1 MNNTYNSPFSSRY
14 ASKKMQELFSPQYKY
29 QTFRKLWYSLAK
41 AQHELGLRV
50 TEAQVNELKEH
61 LEDIDFNVVA
71 DKEKEIKHD
80 VMAHIYAYGLVAPNA
95 KSIIHLGATSCY
107 VTDNTDLIIYKEAL
121 IYTKN
126 LLLGVMSYLCDFIE
140 KTKSIPTLG
149 YTHYQPAQLV
159 TVGKRASLWLQDF
172 LTDLEEIN
180 FCLTQIKFLG
190 CRGTTGTEASFMELF
205 NNDETKINYKEIILE
220 ELHEEAQLIIC
231 SNKMIIPMTLEENHW
246 YGDKTQDIEFSAMG
260 KWIID
265 FSKITSDNVVINE
278 NNKEITIYM
287 SKPIKE
293 VQLLEEETAFGEVKK
308 GMFVFGDIVHT
319 PEEYESIK
327 HNIKC
332 QALTKMID
340 MDEQAE
346 KAASNSIK
354 RIITTVVKQN
364 YDIKIVFI
372 K

>member
-1 MNNTYNSPFSSRY
+1 MNKGITKLVVGGLIIATGGVCYNLGYNNNTSP
-14 ASKKMQELFSPQYKY
+14 PTYK
-29 QTFRKLWYSLAK
+29 
-41 AQHELGLRV
+41 
-50 TEAQVNELKEH
+50 TEIV
-61 LEDIDFNVVA
+61 
-71 DKEKEIKHD
+71 
-80 VMAHIYAYGLVAPNA
+80 
-95 KSIIHLGATSCY
+95 
-107 VTDNTDLIIYKEAL
+107 
-121 IYTKN
+121 
-126 LLLGVMSYLCDFIE
+126 
-140 KTKSIPTLG
+140 KT
-149 YTHYQPAQLV
+149 
-159 TVGKRASLWLQDF
+159 
-172 LTDLEEIN
+172 
-180 FCLTQIKFLG
+180 
-190 CRGTTGTEASFMELF
+190 
-205 NNDETKINYKEIILE
+205 NDDEVKINYKDIILE

-231 SNKMIIPMTLEENHW
+231 SNKMIIPMTFEENHW

-293 VQLLEEETAFGEVKK
+293 IRLLEEETAFGEVKK

-319 PEEYESIK
+319 PEEYEGIK

-332 QALTKMID
+332 QALTKMMD

>member
-1 MNNTYNSPFSSRY
+1 MNKGITKLVVSGLIITTGGVCYNLGYNNNTSP
-14 ASKKMQELFSPQYKY
+14 PTYKTEIV
-29 QTFRKLWYSLAK
+29 QT
-41 AQHELGLRV
+41 Q
-50 TEAQVNELKEH
+50 
-61 LEDIDFNVVA
+61 DD
-71 DKEKEIKHD
+71 EI
-80 VMAHIYAYGLVAPNA
+80 
-95 KSIIHLGATSCY
+95 
-107 VTDNTDLIIYKEAL
+107 
-121 IYTKN
+121 
-126 LLLGVMSYLCDFIE
+126 
-140 KTKSIPTLG
+140 
-149 YTHYQPAQLV
+149 
-159 TVGKRASLWLQDF
+159 
-172 LTDLEEIN
+172 
-180 FCLTQIKFLG
+180 
-190 CRGTTGTEASFMELF
+190 
-205 NNDETKINYKEIILE
+205 KINYKDIILE

-231 SNKMIIPMTLEENHW
+231 SNKMIIPMTFEENHW

-265 FSKITSDNVVINE
+265 FSKITSDNIVMNE
-278 NNKEITIYM
+278 NSKSITIFL

-293 VQLLEEETAFGEVKK
+293 VQLLEEETSFGEVKK

-346 KAASNSIK
+346 KAANNSIK
-354 RIITTVVKQN
+354 KIITTITKNN

>member
-1 MNNTYNSPFSSRY
+1 M
-14 ASKKMQELFSPQYKY
+14 SKGM
-29 QTFRKLWYSLAK
+29 
-41 AQHELGLRV
+41 
-50 TEAQVNELKEH
+50 
-61 LEDIDFNVVA
+61 
-71 DKEKEIKHD
+71 EK
-80 VMAHIYAYGLVAPNA
+80 LVA
-95 KSIIHLGATSCY
+95 GT
-107 VTDNTDLIIYKEAL
+107 
-121 IYTKN
+121 
-126 LLLGVMSYLCDFIE
+126 LLL
-140 KTKSIPTLG
+140 T
-149 YTHYQPAQLV
+149 
-159 TVGKRASLWLQDF
+159 TVGGVSYYIGSGSNTSPPTYK
-172 LTDLEEIN
+172 TEIIQ
-180 FCLTQIKFLG
+180 T
-190 CRGTTGTEASFMELF
+190 
-205 NNDETKINYKEIILE
+205 NNDEAKINYKDIIVE

-231 SNKMIIPMTLEENHW
+231 SNKMIIPMTFEENHW

-319 PEEYESIK
+319 PEEYEGIK

-346 KAASNSIK
+346 KTASNSIEK
-354 RIITTVVKQN
+354 ILYLTKQSH

>member
-1 MNNTYNSPFSSRY
+1 MNKGITKLVVGGLIIATGGVCYNLGYNNNTSP
-14 ASKKMQELFSPQYKY
+14 LTYKTEIV
-29 QTFRKLWYSLAK
+29 QT
-41 AQHELGLRV
+41 
-50 TEAQVNELKEH
+50 
-61 LEDIDFNVVA
+61 
-71 DKEKEIKHD
+71 
-80 VMAHIYAYGLVAPNA
+80 
-95 KSIIHLGATSCY
+95 
-107 VTDNTDLIIYKEAL
+107 
-121 IYTKN
+121 
-126 LLLGVMSYLCDFIE
+126 
-140 KTKSIPTLG
+140 
-149 YTHYQPAQLV
+149 
-159 TVGKRASLWLQDF
+159 QD
-172 LTDLEEIN
+172 
-180 FCLTQIKFLG
+180 
-190 CRGTTGTEASFMELF
+190 
-205 NNDETKINYKEIILE
+205 DEVKINYKEIIVE

-231 SNKMIIPMTLEENHW
+231 SNKMIIPMTFEENHW
-246 YGDKTQDIEFSAMG
+246 YGDKTQDIEFSAIG

-332 QALTKMID
+332 QALTKMMD

>member
-1 MNNTYNSPFSSRY
+1 MNKGITKLVVGGLIITTGGVCYNLGYNNNTSP
-14 ASKKMQELFSPQYKY
+14 PTYKTEIV
-29 QTFRKLWYSLAK
+29 QT
-41 AQHELGLRV
+41 Q
-50 TEAQVNELKEH
+50 
-61 LEDIDFNVVA
+61 DD
-71 DKEKEIKHD
+71 EI
-80 VMAHIYAYGLVAPNA
+80 
-95 KSIIHLGATSCY
+95 
-107 VTDNTDLIIYKEAL
+107 
-121 IYTKN
+121 
-126 LLLGVMSYLCDFIE
+126 
-140 KTKSIPTLG
+140 
-149 YTHYQPAQLV
+149 
-159 TVGKRASLWLQDF
+159 
-172 LTDLEEIN
+172 
-180 FCLTQIKFLG
+180 
-190 CRGTTGTEASFMELF
+190 
-205 NNDETKINYKEIILE
+205 KINYKEIIVE

-231 SNKMIIPMTLEENHW
+231 SNKMIIPMTFEENHW

-293 VQLLEEETAFGEVKK
+293 VQLLEEETSFGEVKK
-308 GMFVFGDIVHT
+308 GIFVFGDIVHT
-319 PEEYESIK
+319 PEEYENIK

-354 RIITTVVKQN
+354 KIITTITKNN

>member
-1 MNNTYNSPFSSRY
+1 MNKGITKLVVSGLIITTGGVCYNLGYNNNTSP
-14 ASKKMQELFSPQYKY
+14 PTYKTEIV
-29 QTFRKLWYSLAK
+29 QT
-41 AQHELGLRV
+41 Q
-50 TEAQVNELKEH
+50 
-61 LEDIDFNVVA
+61 DD
-71 DKEKEIKHD
+71 EI
-80 VMAHIYAYGLVAPNA
+80 
-95 KSIIHLGATSCY
+95 
-107 VTDNTDLIIYKEAL
+107 
-121 IYTKN
+121 
-126 LLLGVMSYLCDFIE
+126 
-140 KTKSIPTLG
+140 
-149 YTHYQPAQLV
+149 
-159 TVGKRASLWLQDF
+159 
-172 LTDLEEIN
+172 
-180 FCLTQIKFLG
+180 
-190 CRGTTGTEASFMELF
+190 
-205 NNDETKINYKEIILE
+205 KINYKDIILE

-231 SNKMIIPMTLEENHW
+231 SNKMIIPMTFEENHW

-319 PEEYESIK
+319 PEEYEGIK

-346 KAASNSIK
+346 KTASNSIEK
-354 RIITTVVKQN
+354 ILYLTKQSH

>member
-1 MNNTYNSPFSSRY
+1 MNKGITKLVVSGLIITTGGVCYNLGYNNNTSP
-14 ASKKMQELFSPQYKY
+14 PTYKTEIV
-29 QTFRKLWYSLAK
+29 QT
-41 AQHELGLRV
+41 Q
-50 TEAQVNELKEH
+50 
-61 LEDIDFNVVA
+61 DD
-71 DKEKEIKHD
+71 EI
-80 VMAHIYAYGLVAPNA
+80 
-95 KSIIHLGATSCY
+95 
-107 VTDNTDLIIYKEAL
+107 
-121 IYTKN
+121 
-126 LLLGVMSYLCDFIE
+126 
-140 KTKSIPTLG
+140 
-149 YTHYQPAQLV
+149 
-159 TVGKRASLWLQDF
+159 
-172 LTDLEEIN
+172 
-180 FCLTQIKFLG
+180 
-190 CRGTTGTEASFMELF
+190 
-205 NNDETKINYKEIILE
+205 KINYKDIILE

-231 SNKMIIPMTLEENHW
+231 SNKMIIPMTFEENHW

-265 FSKITSDNVVINE
+265 FSKITSDNIVMNE
-278 NNKEITIYM
+278 NSKSITIFL
-287 SKPIKE
+287 SRPIKE
-293 VQLLEEETAFGEVKK
+293 VQLLEEETSFGEVKK
-308 GMFVFGDIVHT
+308 GIFVFGDIVHT

>member
-1 MNNTYNSPFSSRY
+1 MNKGITKLVVGGLIITTGGVCYNLGYNNNTSP
-14 ASKKMQELFSPQYKY
+14 PTYKTEII
-29 QTFRKLWYSLAK
+29 QT
-41 AQHELGLRV
+41 
-50 TEAQVNELKEH
+50 
-61 LEDIDFNVVA
+61 
-71 DKEKEIKHD
+71 
-80 VMAHIYAYGLVAPNA
+80 
-95 KSIIHLGATSCY
+95 
-107 VTDNTDLIIYKEAL
+107 
-121 IYTKN
+121 
-126 LLLGVMSYLCDFIE
+126 
-140 KTKSIPTLG
+140 
-149 YTHYQPAQLV
+149 
-159 TVGKRASLWLQDF
+159 
-172 LTDLEEIN
+172 
-180 FCLTQIKFLG
+180 
-190 CRGTTGTEASFMELF
+190 
-205 NNDETKINYKEIILE
+205 NNDEVKINYKDIILE

-231 SNKMIIPMTLEENHW
+231 SNKMIIPMTFEENHW

-319 PEEYESIK
+319 PEEYEGIK

-332 QALTKMID
+332 QALTKMMD

-346 KAASNSIK
+346 KEASNSIEK
-354 RIITTVVKQN
+354 ILYLTKQSH

>member
-1 MNNTYNSPFSSRY
+1 MNKGIT
-14 ASKKMQELFSPQYKY
+14 
-29 QTFRKLWYSLAK
+29 KL
-41 AQHELGLRV
+41 
-50 TEAQVNELKEH
+50 
-61 LEDIDFNVVA
+61 VV
-71 DKEKEIKHD
+71 
-80 VMAHIYAYGLVAPNA
+80 G
-95 KSIIHLGATSCY
+95 G
-107 VTDNTDLIIYKEAL
+107 LII
-121 IYTKN
+121 TTG
-126 LLLGVMSYLCDFIE
+126 GVCYQ
-140 KTKSIPTLG
+140 LG
-149 YTHYQPAQLV
+149 YSSNISPPTYK
-159 TVGKRASLWLQDF
+159 T
-172 LTDLEEIN
+172 EIIQ
-180 FCLTQIKFLG
+180 T
-190 CRGTTGTEASFMELF
+190 
-205 NNDETKINYKEIILE
+205 NDDEVKINYKEIILE

-231 SNKMIIPMTLEENHW
+231 SNKMIIPMTFEENHW
-246 YGDKTQDIEFSAMG
+246 YGDKTQDIEFSAIG

-293 VQLLEEETAFGEVKK
+293 VQLLEEETSFGEVKK
-308 GMFVFGDIVHT
+308 GIFVFGDIVHT

-354 RIITTVVKQN
+354 RIITTVTKNN

>member
-1 MNNTYNSPFSSRY
+1 MNKGIT
-14 ASKKMQELFSPQYKY
+14 
-29 QTFRKLWYSLAK
+29 KL
-41 AQHELGLRV
+41 
-50 TEAQVNELKEH
+50 
-61 LEDIDFNVVA
+61 VV
-71 DKEKEIKHD
+71 
-80 VMAHIYAYGLVAPNA
+80 G
-95 KSIIHLGATSCY
+95 G
-107 VTDNTDLIIYKEAL
+107 LII
-121 IYTKN
+121 TTG
-126 LLLGVMSYLCDFIE
+126 GVCYQ
-140 KTKSIPTLG
+140 LG
-149 YTHYQPAQLV
+149 YSSNISPPTYKTEIIQ
-159 TVGKRASLWLQDF
+159 TQD
-172 LTDLEEIN
+172 
-180 FCLTQIKFLG
+180 
-190 CRGTTGTEASFMELF
+190 
-205 NNDETKINYKEIILE
+205 DEVKINYKDIILE

-231 SNKMIIPMTLEENHW
+231 SNKMIIPMTFEENHW
-246 YGDKTQDIEFSAMG
+246 YGDKTQDIEFSAIG

-293 VQLLEEETAFGEVKK
+293 VQLLEGETSFGEVKK

-332 QALTKMID
+332 QALTKMMD

-346 KAASNSIK
+346 KEASNSIEK
-354 RIITTVVKQN
+354 ILYLTKQSH

>member
-1 MNNTYNSPFSSRY
+1 MSKGMGKLVVGGLVVITIGGVCYNLGYNNNTSP
-14 ASKKMQELFSPQYKY
+14 PTYKTEII
-29 QTFRKLWYSLAK
+29 QT
-41 AQHELGLRV
+41 
-50 TEAQVNELKEH
+50 
-61 LEDIDFNVVA
+61 
-71 DKEKEIKHD
+71 
-80 VMAHIYAYGLVAPNA
+80 
-95 KSIIHLGATSCY
+95 
-107 VTDNTDLIIYKEAL
+107 
-121 IYTKN
+121 
-126 LLLGVMSYLCDFIE
+126 
-140 KTKSIPTLG
+140 
-149 YTHYQPAQLV
+149 
-159 TVGKRASLWLQDF
+159 
-172 LTDLEEIN
+172 
-180 FCLTQIKFLG
+180 
-190 CRGTTGTEASFMELF
+190 
-205 NNDETKINYKEIILE
+205 NNDEVKINYKDIILE

-231 SNKMIIPMTLEENHW
+231 SNKMIIPMTFEENHW

-332 QALTKMID
+332 QALTKMMD

-346 KAASNSIK
+346 KEASNSIEK
-354 RIITTVVKQN
+354 ILYLTKQSH

>member
-1 MNNTYNSPFSSRY
+1 MNKGMT
-14 ASKKMQELFSPQYKY
+14 K
-29 QTFRKLWYSLAK
+29 
-41 AQHELGLRV
+41 
-50 TEAQVNELKEH
+50 
-61 LEDIDFNVVA
+61 
-71 DKEKEIKHD
+71 
-80 VMAHIYAYGLVAPNA
+80 LVA
-95 KSIIHLGATSCY
+95 GT
-107 VTDNTDLIIYKEAL
+107 
-121 IYTKN
+121 
-126 LLLGVMSYLCDFIE
+126 LLL
-140 KTKSIPTLG
+140 T
-149 YTHYQPAQLV
+149 
-159 TVGKRASLWLQDF
+159 TVGGVSYYIGSSSNTSPPTYKTEIVQTQD
-172 LTDLEEIN
+172 
-180 FCLTQIKFLG
+180 
-190 CRGTTGTEASFMELF
+190 
-205 NNDETKINYKEIILE
+205 DEVKINYKKIIVE

-231 SNKMIIPMTLEENHW
+231 SNKMIIPMTFEENHW

-278 NNKEITIYM
+278 NNKEITVYM

-293 VQLLEEETAFGEVKK
+293 VRLLEEETSFGEVKK
-308 GMFVFGDIVHT
+308 GIFVFGDIVHT
-319 PEEYESIK
+319 PEEYENIK

-354 RIITTVVKQN
+354 KIITTITKNN

>member
-1 MNNTYNSPFSSRY
+1 MGKLVAGGLVVITIGGVCYNLGYNNNTSP
-14 ASKKMQELFSPQYKY
+14 PTYKTEII
-29 QTFRKLWYSLAK
+29 QT
-41 AQHELGLRV
+41 
-50 TEAQVNELKEH
+50 
-61 LEDIDFNVVA
+61 
-71 DKEKEIKHD
+71 
-80 VMAHIYAYGLVAPNA
+80 
-95 KSIIHLGATSCY
+95 
-107 VTDNTDLIIYKEAL
+107 
-121 IYTKN
+121 
-126 LLLGVMSYLCDFIE
+126 
-140 KTKSIPTLG
+140 
-149 YTHYQPAQLV
+149 
-159 TVGKRASLWLQDF
+159 
-172 LTDLEEIN
+172 
-180 FCLTQIKFLG
+180 
-190 CRGTTGTEASFMELF
+190 
-205 NNDETKINYKEIILE
+205 NDDEVRINYKDIILE

-231 SNKMIIPMTLEENHW
+231 SNKMIIPMTFEENHW
-246 YGDKTQDIEFSAMG
+246 YGNKTQDIEFSAMG

-332 QALTKMID
+332 QALTKMMD

-346 KAASNSIK
+346 KEASNSIEK
-354 RIITTVVKQN
+354 ILYLTKQSH

>member
-1 MNNTYNSPFSSRY
+1 M
-14 ASKKMQELFSPQYKY
+14 SKGM
-29 QTFRKLWYSLAK
+29 
-41 AQHELGLRV
+41 
-50 TEAQVNELKEH
+50 
-61 LEDIDFNVVA
+61 
-71 DKEKEIKHD
+71 EK
-80 VMAHIYAYGLVAPNA
+80 LVA
-95 KSIIHLGATSCY
+95 GT
-107 VTDNTDLIIYKEAL
+107 
-121 IYTKN
+121 
-126 LLLGVMSYLCDFIE
+126 LLLTTIGGVSYYIGSSSNTSPPTY
-140 KTKSIPTLG
+140 KTEIVQT
-149 YTHYQPAQLV
+149 
-159 TVGKRASLWLQDF
+159 QD
-172 LTDLEEIN
+172 DEI
-180 FCLTQIKFLG
+180 
-190 CRGTTGTEASFMELF
+190 
-205 NNDETKINYKEIILE
+205 KINYKEIILE
-220 ELHEEAQLIIC
+220 ELHEESQLIIC
-231 SNKMIIPMTLEENHW
+231 SNKMIIPMTFEENHW
-246 YGDKTQDIEFSAMG
+246 YGDKTQDIEFSAIG

-332 QALTKMID
+332 EALTKMID

-346 KAASNSIK
+346 KTASNSIEK
-354 RIITTVVKQN
+354 ILYLTKQNN